1 MADNINQ
8 NTEANNADLFGNIK
22 IRDIGDEMKRSY
34 IDYAMSVIVGR
45 ALPDVRDG
53 LKPIHRRLL
62 YGMYEMGLKYNKP
75 FKKSARVVGD
85 VMGKYHPHGD
95 SAIYDSLVRLAQDF
109 SLRNTLVDG
118 QGNFGSVDGDMAA
131 AMRYT
136 EVRLD
141 KIADEVLSDIDKDTV
156 KFIPN
161 YDGSLME
168 PSVLPSKIPQLLVNG
183 SSGIAVGMA
192 TNIPTHNLGEV
203 CDGIIALIKNPAI
216 STKEMMAIVK
226 GPDFPTAGILRGT
239 KGVYDYFET
248 GRGSLRIQARAE
260 IEEMKGGRESIIVTE
275 IPYQVN
281 KTTLIETIAG
291 LVRDKKITE
300 ISDIRDESDRRGMR
314 LVIELKRD
322 ATGQVVLNQ
331 LFKHTQL
338 QTSFGVNMLAIVDGK
353 PRILGI
359 KDVMRQYVRHRQE
372 VITNRTRFDL
382 NKALKR
388 EHILQGLLIAL
399 ANLDEI
405 VAIIRKSKDTAE
417 AKLKLIA
424 RFKLSDA
431 QTQAILDM
439 RLHQLTQ
446 LSSLAI
452 EQEQKE
458 LLALIKDLQD
468 ILANQHR
475 VLDIIV
481 GELEQVK
488 KDYGDERRTEI
499 STDVTDFSI
508 EDLIDEEEVV
518 ITLSND
524 GYAKR
529 IPLDTYKSQNR
540 GGKGIIGGRTKEED
554 FIEHLFVTSSHA
566 TILMFTNRGRVFA
579 LKAFEIPEGNRQSKG
594 KAIVNLLQI
603 SGEEKVTSAVAI
615 KDFDPKNSGET
626 YLTMCTRMGTTKRV
640 ELSEFANIRRS
651 GIIAIGLEEGD
662 VLVSTQLTNGKSDII
677 IATKQGKSIRF
688 DETQVRAM
696 GRTAKGV
703 RGIRLAEGDNVVG
716 MEQGSKEGNQ
726 PDVLSVCENG
736 YGKRTGFEEYRTQH
750 RGGVGVITIK
760 TTQRNGPVVGIK
772 LVDESKDLM
781 IITEKGMA
789 IRLRCDEI
797 RSVGRNAQGVRLVK
811 LDEGDKIARV
821 APVVKEEE
829 KIEEEESASATE
841 AASSTKSK

>member
-1 MADNINQ
+1 MEEQ
-8 NTEANNADLFGNIK
+8 KTTDLFGNIK
-22 IRDIGDEMKRSY
+22 ERDIGTEMKNSY
-34 IDYAMSVIVGR
+34 IDYAMSVIIGR

-53 LKPIHRRLL
+53 LKPVHRRIL
-62 YGMYEMGLKYNKP
+62 YAMQEMGLKYNKP

-85 VMGKYHPHGD
+85 VLGKYHPHGD
-95 SAIYDSLVRLAQDF
+95 SSVYDALVRMAQTF
-109 SLRNTLVDG
+109 SMRNTLVNG
-118 QGNFGSVDGDMAA
+118 QGNFGSIDGDSPA

-136 EVRLD
+136 EVRLQA
-141 KIADEVLSDIDKDTV
+141 IADELLNDLDKDTV
-156 KFIPN
+156 KFVPN

-168 PSVLPSKIPQLLVNG
+168 PAVLPAKIPQLLVNG

-192 TNIPTHNLGEV
+192 TNIPTHNLAEV
-203 CDGIIALIKNPAI
+203 CQGIIALIKNPAI
-216 STKEMMAIVK
+216 TTKEMMQIVK
-226 GPDFPTAGILRGT
+226 GPDFPTGGIIRGT
-239 KGVYDYFET
+239 KGIYDYFET
-248 GRGSLRIQARAE
+248 GRGSVRIQAKAE
-260 IEEMKGGRESIIVTE
+260 IEEMKGGREAIIITE

-281 KTTLIETIAG
+281 KTSLIETIAG
-291 LVRDKKITE
+291 LVKDKKITE

-353 PRILGI
+353 PRILSL
-359 KDVMRQYVRHRQE
+359 KEVMRQYVHHRQE

-388 EHILQGLLIAL
+388 AHILDGLLVAIA
-399 ANLDEI
+399 NMDEV
-405 VAIIRKSKDTAE
+405 VAIIRGSKDAPA
-417 AKLKLIA
+417 AKIA
-424 RFKLSDA
+424 LMNRFKLSEA

-446 LSSLAI
+446 LSAIAI
-452 EQEQKE
+452 EQEQKD
-458 LLALIKDLQD
+458 LAQAIKNLQD
-468 ILANQHR
+468 ILANPQR
-475 VLDIIV
+475 ILDIIV
-481 GELEQVK
+481 EELTEIVNK
-488 KDYGDERRTEI
+488 YGDERKTEI
-499 STDVTDFSI
+499 ANEITDFSI
-508 EDLIDEEEVV
+508 EDLIEEEDVV

-554 FIEHLFVTSSHA
+554 FIEHLFVTSSHS
-566 TILMFTNRGRVFA
+566 TILMFTTRGRVFA

-603 SGEEKVTSAVAI
+603 SGEEKVTSAVAFRN
-615 KDFDPKNSGET
+615 FDPQNSGET
-626 YLTMCTRMGTTKRV
+626 YLTMCTRMGTIKRV
-640 ELSEFANIRRS
+640 ELSEFAHIRRT

-662 VLVSTQLTNGKSDII
+662 ILISVQETHGNSDIL

-703 RGIRLAEGDNVVG
+703 RGIRLASGDSVVG
-716 MEQGSKEGNQ
+716 MEQAPREGAQ

-736 YGKRTGFEEYRTQH
+736 YGKRTEFSEYRTQN
-750 RGGVGVITIK
+750 RGGSGVITIK
-760 TTQRNGPVVGIK
+760 TTERNGQVVGIK

-781 IITEKGMA
+781 VITEKGMA
-789 IRLRCDEI
+789 IRIRCEEI

-811 LDEGDKIARV
+811 LEEKDKIARV

-829 KIEEEESASATE
+829 RTEEEL
-841 AASSTKSK
+841 TK

>member
-1 MADNINQ
+1 MIENINDQ
-8 NTEANNADLFGNIK
+8 KKNIDLFGNIK
-22 IRDIGDEMKRSY
+22 QRDIGEEMKSSY

-53 LKPIHRRLL
+53 LKPVHRRIL
-62 YGMYEMGLKYNKP
+62 YAMDEMGLKYNKP
-75 FKKSARVVGD
+75 YKKSARIVGD
-85 VMGKYHPHGD
+85 VLGKYHPHGD
-95 SAIYDSLVRLAQDF
+95 SAVYDSLVRMAQDF
-109 SLRNTLVDG
+109 SIRNVLVDG
-118 QGNFGSVDGDMAA
+118 QGNFGSIDGDYPA

-136 EVRLD
+136 EVRLRA
-141 KIADEVLSDIDKDTV
+141 IADELLADLEKDTV
-156 KFIPN
+156 KFVPN
-161 YDGSLME
+161 YDGSLVE
-168 PSVLPSKIPQLLVNG
+168 PSVLPAKMPQLLVNG

-192 TNIPTHNLGEV
+192 TNIPTHNLAEI
-203 CDGIIALIKNPAI
+203 CKGIISLIKNPAL
-216 STKEMMAIVK
+216 STKEMMQIVK
-226 GPDFPTAGILRGT
+226 GPDFPTGGILRGT
-239 KGVYDYFET
+239 KGVYDYFEN

-260 IEEMKGGRESIIVTE
+260 IEEMKGGREMIVVTE

-281 KTTLIETIAG
+281 KTNLIETIAG

-353 PRILGI
+353 PRVLGI
-359 KDVMRQYVRHRQE
+359 KEVMRQYVKHRQE

-388 EHILQGLLIAL
+388 EHILQGFLIAL
-399 ANLDEI
+399 ASMDE
-405 VAIIRKSKDTAE
+405 VVSIIRKSKDSNE
-417 AKLKLIA
+417 AKLNLIK
-424 RFKLSDA
+424 RFGLSEA
-431 QTQAILDM
+431 QTQAILEM

-458 LLALIKDLQD
+458 LAKLIKELQD
-468 ILANQHR
+468 ILGSAQR
-475 VLDIIV
+475 ILDIIV
-481 GELEQVK
+481 SELNQMI
-488 KDYGDERRTEI
+488 KDYGDERKTEI
-499 STDVTDFSI
+499 STDITDFSI

-540 GGKGIIGGRTKEED
+540 GGKGIVGTKNKEED

-579 LKAFEIPEGNRQSKG
+579 LKAFEIPEGSRQSKG

-615 KDFDPKNSGET
+615 KDFDPKNSGEA
-626 YLTMCTRMGTTKRV
+626 YLTMCTRFGTVKRC
-640 ELSEFANIRRS
+640 ELAEFSNIRRS
-651 GIIAIGLEEGD
+651 GIMAIGLEEGD
-662 VLVSTQLTNGKSDII
+662 VLVSTQLTNGKSEIV

-696 GRTAKGV
+696 GRQAKGV
-703 RGIRLAEGDNVVG
+703 RGIRLAEGDSVVG
-716 MEQGSKEGNQ
+716 MEHAPKDGQK

-736 YGKRTGFEEYRTQH
+736 YGKRTEFVEYRAQN
-750 RGGVGVITIK
+750 RGGSGVITIK
-760 TTQRNGPVVGIK
+760 TTQRNGPVLGIK

-781 IITEKGMA
+781 VITEKGMA
-789 IRLRCDEI
+789 IRIRCEEI

-821 APVVKEEE
+821 APVVKEEGKE
-829 KIEEEESASATE
+829 DEEEI
-841 AASSTKSK
+841 SSPAKS

>member
-1 MADNINQ
+1 MEEQ
-8 NTEANNADLFGNIK
+8 KTTDLFGNIK
-22 IRDIGDEMKRSY
+22 ERDIGTEMKNSY
-34 IDYAMSVIVGR
+34 IDYAMSVIIGR

-53 LKPIHRRLL
+53 LKPVHRRIL
-62 YGMYEMGLKYNKP
+62 YAMQEMGLKYNKP

-85 VMGKYHPHGD
+85 VLGKYHPHGD
-95 SAIYDSLVRLAQDF
+95 SSVYDALVRMAQTF
-109 SLRNTLVDG
+109 SMRNTLVNG
-118 QGNFGSVDGDMAA
+118 QGNFGSIDGDSPA

-136 EVRLD
+136 EVRLQA
-141 KIADEVLSDIDKDTV
+141 IADELLNDLDKDTV
-156 KFIPN
+156 KFVPN

-168 PSVLPSKIPQLLVNG
+168 PAVLPAKIPQLLVNG

-192 TNIPTHNLGEV
+192 TNIPTHNLAEV
-203 CDGIIALIKNPAI
+203 CNGIIALIKNPAI
-216 STKEMMAIVK
+216 TTKEMMQIVK
-226 GPDFPTAGILRGT
+226 GPDFPTGGIIRGT
-239 KGVYDYFET
+239 KGIYDYFET
-248 GRGSLRIQARAE
+248 GRGSVRIQAKAE
-260 IEEMKGGRESIIVTE
+260 IEEMKGGREAIIVTE

-281 KTTLIETIAG
+281 KTSLIETIAG
-291 LVRDKKITE
+291 LVKDKKITE

-353 PRILGI
+353 PRILSL
-359 KDVMRQYVRHRQE
+359 KEVMRQYVHHRQE

-388 EHILQGLLIAL
+388 AHILDGLLVAIA
-399 ANLDEI
+399 NMDEV
-405 VAIIRKSKDTAE
+405 VAIIRSSKDAPA
-417 AKLKLIA
+417 AKIA
-424 RFKLSDA
+424 LMNRFKLSEA

-446 LSSLAI
+446 LSAIAI

-458 LLALIKDLQD
+458 LAQTIKDLQD
-468 ILANQHR
+468 ILANPQR
-475 VLDIIV
+475 ILDIIV
-481 GELEQVK
+481 EELTEIVNK
-488 KDYGDERRTEI
+488 YGDERKTEI
-499 STDVTDFSI
+499 ANEITDFSI
-508 EDLIDEEEVV
+508 EDLIEEEDVV

-554 FIEHLFVTSSHA
+554 FIEHLFVTSSHS
-566 TILMFTNRGRVFA
+566 TILMFTTRGRVFA

-603 SGEEKVTSAVAI
+603 SGEEKVTSAVAFRN
-615 KDFDPKNSGET
+615 FDPQNSGET
-626 YLTMCTRMGTTKRV
+626 YLTMCTRMGTIKRV
-640 ELSEFANIRRS
+640 ELSEFAHIRRT

-662 VLVSTQLTNGKSDII
+662 ILISVQETHGNSDIL

-688 DETQVRAM
+688 DENQVRAM

-703 RGIRLAEGDNVVG
+703 RGIRLASGDSVVG
-716 MEQGSKEGNQ
+716 MEQAPRDGAQ

-736 YGKRTGFEEYRTQH
+736 YGKRTEFSEYRTQN
-750 RGGVGVITIK
+750 RGGSGVITIK
-760 TTQRNGPVVGIK
+760 TTARNGQVVGIK
-772 LVDESKDLM
+772 LVDETKDLM
-781 IITEKGMA
+781 VITEKGMA
-789 IRLRCDEI
+789 IRIRCEQI

-811 LDEGDKIARV
+811 LDEADKIARV

-829 KIEEEESASATE
+829 QHEEEEL
-841 AASSTKSK
+841 TK

>member
-1 MADNINQ
+1 MEEQ
-8 NTEANNADLFGNIK
+8 KTTDLFGNIK
-22 IRDIGDEMKRSY
+22 ERDIGTEMKNSY
-34 IDYAMSVIVGR
+34 IDYAMSVIIGR

-53 LKPIHRRLL
+53 LKPVHRRIL
-62 YGMYEMGLKYNKP
+62 YAMQEMGLKYNKP

-85 VMGKYHPHGD
+85 VLGKYHPHGD
-95 SAIYDSLVRLAQDF
+95 SSVYDALVRMAQTF
-109 SLRNTLVDG
+109 SMRNTLVNG
-118 QGNFGSVDGDMAA
+118 QGNFGSIDGDSPA

-136 EVRLD
+136 EVRLQA
-141 KIADEVLSDIDKDTV
+141 IADELLNDLDKDTV
-156 KFIPN
+156 KFVPN

-168 PSVLPSKIPQLLVNG
+168 PAVLPAKIPQLLVNG

-192 TNIPTHNLGEV
+192 TNIPTHNLAEV
-203 CDGIIALIKNPAI
+203 CNGIIALIKNPAI
-216 STKEMMAIVK
+216 TTKEMMQIVK
-226 GPDFPTAGILRGT
+226 GPDFPTGGIIRGT
-239 KGVYDYFET
+239 KGIYDYFET
-248 GRGSLRIQARAE
+248 GRGSVRIQAKAE
-260 IEEMKGGRESIIVTE
+260 IEEMKGGREAIIVTE

-281 KTTLIETIAG
+281 KTSLIETIAG
-291 LVRDKKITE
+291 LVKDKKITE

-353 PRILGI
+353 PRILSL
-359 KDVMRQYVRHRQE
+359 KEVMRQYVHHRQE

-388 EHILQGLLIAL
+388 AHILDGLLVAIA
-399 ANLDEI
+399 NMDEV
-405 VAIIRKSKDTAE
+405 VAIIRSSKDAPA
-417 AKLKLIA
+417 AKIA
-424 RFKLSDA
+424 LMNRFKLSEA

-446 LSSLAI
+446 LSAIAI

-458 LLALIKDLQD
+458 LAQTIKDLQD
-468 ILANQHR
+468 ILANPQR
-475 VLDIIV
+475 ILDIIV
-481 GELEQVK
+481 EELTEIVNK
-488 KDYGDERRTEI
+488 YGDERKTEI
-499 STDVTDFSI
+499 ANEITDFSI
-508 EDLIDEEEVV
+508 EDLIEEEDVV

-554 FIEHLFVTSSHA
+554 FIEHLFVTSSHS
-566 TILMFTNRGRVFA
+566 TILMFTTRGRVFA

-603 SGEEKVTSAVAI
+603 SGEEKVTSAVAFRN
-615 KDFDPKNSGET
+615 FDPQNSGET
-626 YLTMCTRMGTTKRV
+626 YLTMCTRMGTIKRV
-640 ELSEFANIRRS
+640 ELSEFAHIRRT

-662 VLVSTQLTNGKSDII
+662 ILISVQETHGNSDIL

-688 DETQVRAM
+688 DENQVRAM

-703 RGIRLAEGDNVVG
+703 RGIRLASGDSVVG
-716 MEQGSKEGNQ
+716 MEQAPRDGAQ

-736 YGKRTGFEEYRTQH
+736 YGKRTEFSEYRTQN
-750 RGGVGVITIK
+750 RGGSGVITIK
-760 TTQRNGPVVGIK
+760 TTARNGQVVGIK

-781 IITEKGMA
+781 VITEKGMA
-789 IRLRCDEI
+789 IRIRCEQI

-811 LDEGDKIARV
+811 LDEADKIARV

-829 KIEEEESASATE
+829 QHEEEEL
-841 AASSTKSK
+841 TK

>member
-1 MADNINQ
+1 MTDNLNQ
-8 NTEANNADLFGNIK
+8 NTEHKAIDLFGNIK
-22 IRDIGDEMKRSY
+22 DRNISEEMKSSY

-53 LKPIHRRLL
+53 LKPVHRRIL
-62 YGMYEMGLKYNKP
+62 YAMQEMGLKYNKP

-85 VMGKYHPHGD
+85 VLGKYHPHGD
-95 SAIYDSLVRLAQDF
+95 SSVYDALVRMAQSF
-109 SLRNTLVDG
+109 SMRNMLVNG
-118 QGNFGSVDGDMAA
+118 QGNFGSVDGDSPA

-136 EVRLD
+136 EVRLQA
-141 KIADEVLSDIDKDTV
+141 IADELLADLDKDTV

-161 YDGSLME
+161 YDGSLSE
-168 PSVLPSKIPQLLVNG
+168 PSVLPGKMPQLLVNG
-183 SSGIAVGMA
+183 SNGIAVGMA
-192 TNIPTHNLGEV
+192 TNIPTHNLAEI
-203 CDGIIALIKNPAI
+203 CDGIIAVIHNHGI
-216 STKEMMAIVK
+216 TTKELMQIVK
-226 GPDFPTAGILRGT
+226 GPDFPTGGILRGT

-248 GRGSLRIQARAE
+248 GRGSLRLQAKAE

-281 KTTLIETIAG
+281 KTNLIESIAG

-353 PRILGI
+353 PRILSL
-359 KDVMRQYVRHRQE
+359 KETMLQYVKHRQE

-388 EHILQGLLIAL
+388 EHILEGLLVAIA
-399 ANLDEI
+399 NMDEV
-405 VAIIRKSKDTAE
+405 VAIIRKSKDAAE
-417 AKLKLIA
+417 AKLNLMQ
-424 RFKLSDA
+424 RFKLSDP
-431 QTQAILDM
+431 QTQAILEM

-446 LSSLAI
+446 LSAVAI
-452 EQEQKE
+452 EQEQKD
-458 LLALIKDLQD
+458 LVALIKELQD
-468 ILANQHR
+468 ILGSPQR
-475 VLDIIV
+475 ILDIIIT
-481 GELEQVK
+481 ELNDMK
-488 KDYGDERRTEI
+488 KQYGDARRTEI
-499 STDVTDFSI
+499 ANEVTDFSI
-508 EDLIDEEEVV
+508 EDLIEEQDVV

-540 GGKGIIGGRTKEED
+540 GGKGIIGGKTKEED
-554 FIEHLFVTSSHA
+554 FIEHLFVTSSHS
-566 TILMFTNRGRVFA
+566 TILMFTTRGRVFA

-603 SGEEKVTSAVAI
+603 SGEEKVTSAVAFR
-615 KDFDPKNSGET
+615 DFDPKNSGET
-626 YLTMCTRMGTTKRV
+626 YLTMCTRLGTIKRV
-640 ELSEFANIRRS
+640 ELGEFANIRRT

-662 VLVSTQLTNGKSDII
+662 VLVSVQETHGKSDII
-677 IATKQGKSIRF
+677 IASKHGKSIRF
-688 DETQVRAM
+688 DENQVRAM

-703 RGIRLAEGDNVVG
+703 RGIKLAESDTVIG
-716 MEQGSKEGNQ
+716 MEQAEREGVQ

-736 YGKRTGFEEYRTQH
+736 YGKRTEFGEYRTQN
-750 RGGVGVITIK
+750 RGGSGVITIK
-760 TTQRNGPVVGIK
+760 TTQRNGEVAGIK

-781 IITEKGMA
+781 VITEKGMA
-789 IRLRCDEI
+789 IRIRCEEI

-811 LDEGDKIARV
+811 LDEGDKISRV

-829 KIEEEESASATE
+829 REEDLAPSEE
-841 AASSTKSK
+841 K

>member
-1 MADNINQ
+1 MAETNEQKNI
-8 NTEANNADLFGNIK
+8 DLFGGIRQ
-22 IRDIGDEMKRSY
+22 RDIGEEMKSSY

-53 LKPIHRRLL
+53 LKPVHRRIL
-62 YGMYEMGLKYNKP
+62 YAMDEMGLKYNKP

-85 VMGKYHPHGD
+85 VLGKYHPHGD
-95 SAIYDSLVRLAQDF
+95 SAVYDALVRMAQNF
-109 SLRNTLVDG
+109 SMRNMLING
-118 QGNFGSVDGDMAA
+118 QGNFGSIDGDFPA

-136 EVRLD
+136 EVRLQA
-141 KIADEVLSDIDKDTV
+141 IADELLADLDKDTV

-161 YDGSLME
+161 YDGSLQE
-168 PSVLPSKIPQLLVNG
+168 PSVLPAKMPQLLVNG

-192 TNIPTHNLGEV
+192 TNIPPHNLAEV
-203 CDGIIALIKNPAI
+203 CKGIIALINNPAI
-216 STKEMMAIVK
+216 TTKEMMQIVK
-226 GPDFPTAGILRGT
+226 GPDFPTGGILRGA
-239 KGVYDYFET
+239 KGVMDYFET
-248 GRGSLRIQARAE
+248 GRGSLKLQARAE
-260 IEEMKGGRESIIVTE
+260 IEEMKGGREAIIVTE

-281 KTTLIETIAG
+281 KTNLIEAIAG

-353 PRILGI
+353 PRVLGI
-359 KDVMRQYVRHRQE
+359 KDVMRQYVKHRQE
-372 VITNRTRFDL
+372 IVNNRTRFDL

-388 EHILQGLLIAL
+388 DHVLQGFLIAL
-399 ANLDEI
+399 ANMDEV
-405 VAIIRKSKDTAE
+405 VAIIRKSRDATE
-417 AKLKLIA
+417 AKLSLIK
-424 RFKLSDA
+424 RFSLSEA

-458 LLALIKDLQD
+458 LASLIKDLQD
-468 ILANQHR
+468 ILGSPKR
-475 VLDIIV
+475 VLEIIV
-481 GELEQVK
+481 QELNQMI
-488 KDYGDERRTEI
+488 KDYGDKRRTEI

-508 EDLIDEEEVV
+508 EDLIDEEDVV

-540 GGKGIIGGRTKEED
+540 GGKGIIGGKTKEED

-615 KDFDPKNSGET
+615 CDFDPKNSGET
-626 YLTMCTRMGTTKRV
+626 YLTMCTRMGTIKRCG
-640 ELSEFANIRRS
+640 LAEFANIRRT

-662 VLVSTQLTNGKSDII
+662 VLMSVQLTNGRSDII
-677 IATKQGKSIRF
+677 IATKHGKSIRF
-688 DETQVRAM
+688 DENQVRAM

-703 RGIRLAEGDNVVG
+703 IGIRMAEGDSVVG
-716 MEQGSKEGNQ
+716 MEHAPREGAQ

-736 YGKRTGFEEYRTQH
+736 YGKRTEFGEYRTQN
-750 RGGVGVITIK
+750 RGGSGVITIK
-760 TTQRNGPVVGIK
+760 TSERNGPVVGIK

-789 IRLRCDEI
+789 IRIRCEEI

-811 LDEGDKIARV
+811 LDDGDGIARV

-829 KIEEEESASATE
+829 RPEETAGAAGGARIPAE
-841 AASSTKSK
+841 AK

>member
-1 MADNINQ
+1 MEEQ
-8 NTEANNADLFGNIK
+8 KTTDLFGNIK
-22 IRDIGDEMKRSY
+22 ERDIGTEMKNSY
-34 IDYAMSVIVGR
+34 IDYAMSVIIGR

-53 LKPIHRRLL
+53 LKPVHRRIL
-62 YGMYEMGLKYNKP
+62 YAMQEMGLKYNKP

-85 VMGKYHPHGD
+85 VLGKYHPHGD
-95 SAIYDSLVRLAQDF
+95 SSVYDALVRMAQTF
-109 SLRNTLVDG
+109 SMRNTLVNG
-118 QGNFGSVDGDMAA
+118 QGNFGSIDGDSPA

-136 EVRLD
+136 EVRLQA
-141 KIADEVLSDIDKDTV
+141 IADELLNDLDKDTV

-168 PSVLPSKIPQLLVNG
+168 PAVLPAKIPQLLVNG

-192 TNIPTHNLGEV
+192 TNIPTHNLAEV
-203 CDGIIALIKNPAI
+203 CQGIIALIKNPTI
-216 STKEMMAIVK
+216 TTKEMMQIVK
-226 GPDFPTAGILRGT
+226 GPDFPTGGIIRGT
-239 KGVYDYFET
+239 KGIYDYFET
-248 GRGSLRIQARAE
+248 GRGSVRIQAKAE
-260 IEEMKGGRESIIVTE
+260 IEEMKGGREAIIVTE

-281 KTTLIETIAG
+281 KTSLIETIAG
-291 LVRDKKITE
+291 LVKDKKITE

-353 PRILGI
+353 PRILSL
-359 KDVMRQYVRHRQE
+359 KEVMRQYVHHRQE

-388 EHILQGLLIAL
+388 AHILDGLLVAIA
-399 ANLDEI
+399 NMDEV
-405 VAIIRKSKDTAE
+405 VAIIRGSKDAPA
-417 AKLKLIA
+417 AKIA
-424 RFKLSDA
+424 LMERFKLSEA

-446 LSSLAI
+446 LSAIAI

-458 LLALIKDLQD
+458 LAQTIKDLQD
-468 ILANQHR
+468 ILAHPQR
-475 VLDIIV
+475 ILDIIV
-481 GELEQVK
+481 DELTEIINK
-488 KDYGDERRTEI
+488 YGDERKTEI
-499 STDVTDFSI
+499 ANELTDFSI
-508 EDLIDEEEVV
+508 EDLIEEEDVV

-554 FIEHLFVTSSHA
+554 FIEHLFVTSSHS
-566 TILMFTNRGRVFA
+566 TILMFTTRGRVFA

-603 SGEEKVTSAVAI
+603 SGEEKVTSAVAFRN
-615 KDFDPKNSGET
+615 FDPQNSGET
-626 YLTMCTRMGTTKRV
+626 YLTMCTRMGTIKRV
-640 ELSEFANIRRS
+640 ELSEFAHIRRT

-662 VLVSTQLTNGKSDII
+662 ILISVQETHGNSDIL

-688 DETQVRAM
+688 DENQVRAM

-703 RGIRLAEGDNVVG
+703 RGIRLAQGDSVVG
-716 MEQGSKEGNQ
+716 MEQAPREGAQ

-736 YGKRTGFEEYRTQH
+736 YGKRTEFSEYRTQN
-750 RGGVGVITIK
+750 RGGSGVITIK
-760 TTQRNGPVVGIK
+760 TTARNGQVVGIK

-781 IITEKGMA
+781 VITEKGMA
-789 IRLRCDEI
+789 IRIRCEQI

-811 LDEGDKIARV
+811 LDEADKIARV

-829 KIEEEESASATE
+829 RTEEEL
-841 AASSTKSK
+841 TK

>member
-1 MADNINQ
+1 MTDNINNNPQ
-8 NTEANNADLFGNIK
+8 NQQPAPEVKSVDLFGNIK
-22 IRDIGDEMKRSY
+22 QRDVGEEMKKSY

-53 LKPIHRRLL
+53 LKPVHRRILFA
-62 YGMYEMGLKYNKP
+62 MQEMGLKYNQP

-85 VMGKYHPHGD
+85 VLGKYHPHGD
-95 SAIYDSLVRLAQDF
+95 TAVYDALVRMAQDF
-109 SLRNTLVDG
+109 SMRNMLVNG
-118 QGNFGSVDGDMAA
+118 QGNFGSIDGDSAA

-136 EVRLD
+136 EVRLQA
-141 KIADEVLSDIDKDTV
+141 IANELLEDIDKDTV

-161 YDGSLME
+161 YDGSLQE
-168 PSVLPSKIPQLLVNG
+168 PSVLPAKMPQLLVNG
-183 SSGIAVGMA
+183 SNGIAVGMA
-192 TNIPTHNLGEV
+192 TNIPTHNLGEI

-216 STKEMMAIVK
+216 STREMMQIVK
-226 GPDFPTAGILRGT
+226 GPDFPTGGILRGT
-239 KGVYDYFET
+239 KGVFDYFET
-248 GRGSLRIQARAE
+248 GKGSVKVQAKAE
-260 IEEMKGGRESIIVTE
+260 IEEMKGGRQAIIVTE

-281 KTTLIETIAG
+281 KTNLIETIVG
-291 LVRDKKITE
+291 LVKDKKITE

-322 ATGQVVLNQ
+322 GNGQVVLNQ

-338 QTSFGVNMLAIVDGK
+338 QTSFSVNMLAIVDGK

-359 KDVMRQYVRHRQE
+359 KEVMRQYIKHRQE

-388 EHILQGLLIAL
+388 EHILEGLL
-399 ANLDEI
+399 
-405 VAIIRKSKDTAE
+405 VAIANMDEVVSIIRNSKDVSE
-417 AKLKLIA
+417 AKLNLMN
-424 RFKLSDA
+424 RFKLSEA

-446 LSSLAI
+446 LSSIAI
-452 EQEQKE
+452 EQEQKD
-458 LLALIKDLQD
+458 LMALIKELQD
-468 ILANQHR
+468 ILGSEQRILN
-475 VLDIIV
+475 IIV
-481 GELEQVK
+481 DELTKMK
-488 KDYGDERRTEI
+488 KDYADPRRTEI
-499 STDVTDFSI
+499 ANEISDFSI
-508 EDLIDEEEVV
+508 EDLIEEQDVV

-529 IPLDTYKSQNR
+529 IPLDTYRSQNR
-540 GGKGIIGGRTKEED
+540 GGKGIIGGKTKEED

-579 LKAFEIPEGNRQSKG
+579 LKAFEIPEGTRMSKG

-603 SGEEKVTSAVAI
+603 TGEEKVTSAVAFR
-615 KDFDPKNSGET
+615 DFDPKNSGET
-626 YLTMCTRMGTTKRV
+626 YLTMCTRMGTIKRV
-640 ELSEFANIRRS
+640 ELSEFAHIRRT

-662 VLVSTQLTNGKSDII
+662 VLVSVQETHGKSDII

-688 DETQVRAM
+688 REDQVRSM

-703 RGIRLAEGDNVVG
+703 RGIRLASGDNVVG
-716 MEQGSKEGNQ
+716 MEQADREGEQ

-736 YGKRTGFEEYRTQH
+736 YGKRTAFEEYRTQN
-750 RGGVGVITIK
+750 RGGSGVITIK
-760 TTQRNGPVVGIK
+760 TTQRNGGVVGIK

-781 IITEKGMA
+781 VITEKGMA
-789 IRLRCDEI
+789 IRIRCEEI
-797 RSVGRNAQGVRLVK
+797 RSVGRNAQGVRLVR
-811 LDEGDKIARV
+811 LDDNDKIARV

-829 KIEEEESASATE
+829 KPEDTE
-841 AASSTKSK
+841 K

>member
-1 MADNINQ
+1 MAE
-8 NTEANNADLFGNIK
+8 NTEQKNIDLFGSIK
-22 IRDIGDEMKRSY
+22 QRDIGEEMKSSY

-53 LKPIHRRLL
+53 LKPVHRRIL
-62 YGMYEMGLKYNKP
+62 YAMDEMGLKHNKP

-85 VMGKYHPHGD
+85 VLGKYHPHGD
-95 SAIYDSLVRLAQDF
+95 SAVYDALVRMAQDF
-109 SLRNTLVDG
+109 SIRNTLVNG
-118 QGNFGSVDGDMAA
+118 QGNFGSIDGDFPA

-136 EVRLD
+136 EVRLQA
-141 KIADEVLSDIDKDTV
+141 IAEELLSDLDKDTV
-156 KFIPN
+156 KFVPN
-161 YDGSLME
+161 YDGSMQE
-168 PSVLPSKIPQLLVNG
+168 PSVLPGKIPQLLING

-192 TNIPTHNLGEV
+192 TNIPTHNLAEV
-203 CDGIIALIKNPAI
+203 CKGIIALIENPAI
-216 STKEMMAIVK
+216 TSKEMMQIVK
-226 GPDFPTAGILRGT
+226 GPDFPTGGILRGT
-239 KGVYDYFET
+239 KGVLDYFET
-248 GRGSLRIQARAE
+248 GRGSLKLQARAE
-260 IEEMKGGRESIIVTE
+260 IEEMKGGREMIVVTE

-281 KTTLIETIAG
+281 KTNLIEAIAG

-331 LFKHTQL
+331 LYKHTQL

-353 PRILGI
+353 PRVLGV
-359 KDVMRQYVRHRQE
+359 KDVMRQYVKHRQE
-372 VITNRTRFDL
+372 IITNRTRFDL

-388 EHILQGLLIAL
+388 EHILQGFLIAL
-399 ANLDEI
+399 ANMDEV
-405 VAIIRKSKDTAE
+405 VATIRKSKDANE
-417 AKLKLIA
+417 AKLALIK
-424 RFKLSDA
+424 RFNLSEA
-431 QTQAILDM
+431 QSQAILEM

-458 LLALIKDLQD
+458 LAALIKDLQD
-468 ILANQHR
+468 ILGSPKR
-475 VLDIIV
+475 ILDIIV
-481 GELEQVK
+481 SELNQMI
-488 KDYGDERRTEI
+488 KDYGDKRRTEI
-499 STDVTDFSI
+499 STDITDFAI
-508 EDLIDEEEVV
+508 EDLIDEEDVV

-540 GGKGIIGGRTKEED
+540 GGKGIIGGKTKEED

-615 KDFDPKNSGET
+615 CDFDPKNSGET
-626 YLTMCTRMGTTKRV
+626 YLTMCTRMGTVKRCAL
-640 ELSEFANIRRS
+640 EEFANIRRS

-662 VLVSTQLTNGKSDII
+662 VLMSTQLTNGKSDIV

-696 GRTAKGV
+696 GRTAMGV
-703 RGIRLAEGDNVVG
+703 IGIRMAEGDSVVG
-716 MEQGSKEGNQ
+716 MEHAPREGQQ

-736 YGKRTGFEEYRTQH
+736 YGKRTEFVEYRTQN
-750 RGGVGVITIK
+750 RGGSGVITIK
-760 TTQRNGPVVGIK
+760 TTERNGPVVGIK

-789 IRLRCDEI
+789 IRIRCEEI

-829 KIEEEESASATE
+829 RAEDGETGVCPAPE
-841 AASSTKSK
+841 AAVK

>member
-1 MADNINQ
+1 MEEQ
-8 NTEANNADLFGNIK
+8 KTTDLFGNIK
-22 IRDIGDEMKRSY
+22 ERDIGTEMKNSY
-34 IDYAMSVIVGR
+34 IDYAMSVIIGR

-53 LKPIHRRLL
+53 LKPVHRRIL
-62 YGMYEMGLKYNKP
+62 YAMQEMGLKYNKP

-85 VMGKYHPHGD
+85 VLGKYHPHGD
-95 SAIYDSLVRLAQDF
+95 SSVYDALVRMAQTF
-109 SLRNTLVDG
+109 SMRNTLVNG
-118 QGNFGSVDGDMAA
+118 QGNFGSIDGDSPA

-136 EVRLD
+136 EVRLQA
-141 KIADEVLSDIDKDTV
+141 IAEELLNDLDKDTV
-156 KFIPN
+156 KFVPN

-168 PSVLPSKIPQLLVNG
+168 PAVLPAKIPQLLVNG

-192 TNIPTHNLGEV
+192 TNIPTHNLAEV
-203 CDGIIALIKNPAI
+203 CNGIIALIKNPAI
-216 STKEMMAIVK
+216 TTKEMMQIVK
-226 GPDFPTAGILRGT
+226 GPDFPTGGIIRGT
-239 KGVYDYFET
+239 KGIYDYFET
-248 GRGSLRIQARAE
+248 GRGSVRIQAKAE
-260 IEEMKGGRESIIVTE
+260 IEEMKGGREAIIVTE

-281 KTTLIETIAG
+281 KTSLIETIAG
-291 LVRDKKITE
+291 LVKDKKITE

-353 PRILGI
+353 PRILSL
-359 KDVMRQYVRHRQE
+359 KEVMRQYVHHRQE

-388 EHILQGLLIAL
+388 AHILDGLLVAIA
-399 ANLDEI
+399 NMDEV
-405 VAIIRKSKDTAE
+405 VAIIRGSKDAPA
-417 AKLKLIA
+417 AKIA
-424 RFKLSDA
+424 LMNRFKLSEA

-446 LSSLAI
+446 LSAIAI
-452 EQEQKE
+452 EQEQKD
-458 LLALIKDLQD
+458 LAQAIKDLQD
-468 ILANQHR
+468 ILANPQR

-481 GELEQVK
+481 EELTEIINK
-488 KDYGDERRTEI
+488 YGDERKTEI
-499 STDVTDFSI
+499 ANEITDFSI
-508 EDLIDEEEVV
+508 EDLIEEEDVV

-554 FIEHLFVTSSHA
+554 FIEHLFVTSSHS
-566 TILMFTNRGRVFA
+566 TILMFTTRGRVFA

-603 SGEEKVTSAVAI
+603 SGEEKVTSAVAFRN
-615 KDFDPKNSGET
+615 FDPQNSGET
-626 YLTMCTRMGTTKRV
+626 YLTMCTRMGTIKRV
-640 ELSEFANIRRS
+640 ELSEFAHIRRT

-662 VLVSTQLTNGKSDII
+662 ILISVQETHGNSDIL

-688 DETQVRAM
+688 DENQVRAM

-703 RGIRLAEGDNVVG
+703 RGIRLASGDSVVG
-716 MEQGSKEGNQ
+716 MEQAPREGAQ

-736 YGKRTGFEEYRTQH
+736 YGKRTEFSEYRTQN
-750 RGGVGVITIK
+750 RGGSGVITIK
-760 TTQRNGPVVGIK
+760 TTARNGQVVGIK

-781 IITEKGMA
+781 VITEKGMA
-789 IRLRCDEI
+789 IRIRCEQI

-811 LDEGDKIARV
+811 LDEADKIARV

-829 KIEEEESASATE
+829 QHEEETLA
-841 AASSTKSK
+841 K